1 MSTHDDLPQRDPAL
15 ERAWREHSRE
25 MPPPALDN
33 AILAA
38 AHRAAGSRPQ
48 AALPAEATSPQR
60 WWMPIAAAATIG
72 AVVISI
78 MQTMPAD
85 TNLVTSDVAPT
96 ARVATLTPAPAR
108 NEAVSA
114 PAKSA
119 RDAAATAAS
128 KPDAAP
134 ATSPPAAPAARA
146 TAAEPKSPPPMPVP
160 APLAQK
166 AAPAASPVTPPVA
179 ADTDVA
185 PARKR
190 EAANSERAPR
200 AMAPPPPPA
209 SPAPA
214 PMPAPLPGSTMHA
227 PEPFPAASPPPTVA
241 PAPEGARAQT
251 AEQGRANDAA
261 SRLAETDA
269 RKDAPA
275 ERRQA
280 PAAPPAAAPALAGR
294 MMQAPMPAS
303 SAATAARDERG
314 AAAAARPLAKTTAN
328 QDAQTKARDPDAW
341 IARIRKLRDEG
352 NTADAL
358 RELREFRDTVPDAER
373 RLPADLREWAA
384 AVRP

>member
-1 MSTHDDLPQRDPAL
+1 MSTPDDLPQRDPAL

-60 WWMPIAAAATIG
+60 WWMPLAAAATIG
-72 AVVISI
+72 AVVIGI

-85 TNLVTSDVAPT
+85 TNLATSEVAPT
-96 ARVATLTPAPAR
+96 AKLTAPTPAATH
-108 NEAVSA
+108 NEAASP

-119 RDAAATAAS
+119 RDAATTAAS
-128 KPDAAP
+128 KQDAAP
-134 ATSPPAAPAARA
+134 ATSPSAASSGRA
-146 TAAEPKSPPPMPVP
+146 TEAEPTSPPMPVP
-160 APLAQK
+160 APIAQK
-166 AAPAASPVTPPVA
+166 AAPASSPVTPPVA

-190 EAANSERAPR
+190 EAANSERSPI
-200 AMAPPPPPA
+200 AMAPPPPPP
-209 SPAPA
+209 S
-214 PMPAPLPGSTMHA
+214 PAPLPGSTMRA
-227 PEPFPAASPPPTVA
+227 PEPFPAATPPPSA
-241 PAPEGARAQT
+241 PSAPEGVRAQA
-251 AEQGRANDAA
+251 AEPGRANDAA

-303 SAATAARDERG
+303 SATMAPRDELG
-314 AAAAARPLAKTTAN
+314 TAAAAKPLAKTTAN

-352 NTADAL
+352 STADAL
-358 RELREFRDTVPDAER
+358 RELREFRDAVPDAER